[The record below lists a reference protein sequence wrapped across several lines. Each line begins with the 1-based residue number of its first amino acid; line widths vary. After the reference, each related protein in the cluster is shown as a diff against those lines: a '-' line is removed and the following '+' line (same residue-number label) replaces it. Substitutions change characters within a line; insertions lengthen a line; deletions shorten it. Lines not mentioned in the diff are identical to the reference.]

1 MQALQIHWLLC
12 DLEEPCYHWNGN
24 WVLPCS
30 VSACSSQYRLSEY
43 SSMSPNSLLISSV
56 CYQLKDW
63 IFSELLVTGNTC
75 SSKKLTNVPT
85 NSAKMADNH
94 LRSIINSSD
103 PSKKQKWFSFL
114 LEHSTSLH
122 LKKGGVYLFLFFLY
136 LFFWSADSSAPNYQK
151 GHIYIYMDKYIQTS
165 VHWQLRIFLG
175 KFLCI
180 FK

>member
-122 LKKGGVYLFLFFLY
+122 LKKGGGYIFFFSSFIYFFEVQIHQPQIIRKDISISTWTSTYKQVYTDNCAF
-136 LFFWSADSSAPNYQK
+136 S
-151 GHIYIYMDKYIQTS
+151 
-165 VHWQLRIFLG
+165 
-175 KFLCI
+175 
-180 FK
+180 

>member
-122 LKKGGVYLFLFFLY
+122 LKKGGGISFSFLPLFIFLKCRFISPKLSERTYLY
-136 LFFWSADSSAPNYQK
+136 LHGQ
-151 GHIYIYMDKYIQTS
+151 
-165 VHWQLRIFLG
+165 VHTNKCTLTIAHFLR
-175 KFLCI
+175 
-180 FK
+180 

>member
-12 DLEEPCYHWNGN
+12 GLEELCYHWNGN

-63 IFSELLVTGNTC
+63 IFSELPVTGNTC
-75 SSKKLTNVPT
+75 SSKKLTNMPT
-85 NSAKMADNH
+85 NSAKMVDNH
-94 LRSIINSSD
+94 LRSIINSTHLTHLKNKSD
-103 PSKKQKWFSFL
+103 FL
-114 LEHSTSLH
+114 FCWNIALLCI
-122 LKKGGVYLFLFFLY
+122 LKKGGVFLFLFFLY

-151 GHIYIYMDKYIQTS
+151 GHIYIYMDKYIRTS
-165 VHWQLRIFLG
+165 IHWQLRIFS
-175 KFLCI
+175 
-180 FK
+180 